1 MSICTTAFA
10 HRSRA
15 PALHESTLA
24 KLKIAQS
31 GARRDRTAD
40 LLHAMQA
47 SRCPVCHLEVLSLT
61 RALQS
66 KDPLHFS
73 VCFASSVR
81 VISTSDSA
89 KTEYAHATA

>member
-1 MSICTTAFA
+1 MSICITAFA

-15 PALHESTLA
+15 SALHESALA
-24 KLKIAQS
+24 KLEIAQS
-31 GARRDRTAD
+31 GAWRDRTAD

-47 SRCPVCHLEVLSLT
+47 SRRPASHLEVLSLT

-73 VCFASSVR
+73 ACFASNGR
-81 VISTSDSA
+81 VISPRIVQHTVA
-89 KTEYAHATA
+89 LRQYA

>member
-1 MSICTTAFA
+1 MSICITAFA

-15 PALHESTLA
+15 PALHESALA
-24 KLKIAQS
+24 KLAIAQS
-31 GARRDRTAD
+31 GAWRDRTAD

-47 SRCPVCHLEVLSLT
+47 SRRPASHLEVLSLT

-81 VISTSDSA
+81 VISTRIVQ
-89 KTEYAHATA
+89 HAVAQRQYG

>member
-1 MSICTTAFA
+1 MSIFTTAFA
-10 HRSRA
+10 PRSRA
-15 PALHESTLA
+15 PALHESALA

-47 SRCPVCHLEVLSLT
+47 SRCPACHLEVLSLT

-73 VCFASSVR
+73 VCFASSDR
-81 VISTSDSA
+81 VISTCILQ
-89 KTEYAHATA
+89 HAVTQRQYG